1 MGLPEDQ
8 EDTIVARVTCYL
20 VDKLAGIL
28 VMVSGMDWSST
39 EEKDVDVS
47 MDFSGGKNC
56 KKCQKSAGNP
66 VYTDQYEAV
75 WEFKLFSMQS
85 LVR

>member
-1 MGLPEDQ
+1 MVAEWARPRGCVEDEVEAMCLPEDQ
-8 EDTIVARVTCYL
+8 EDTIVARVTSCL

-28 VMVSGMDWSST
+28 VMISGMDWSST

-56 KKCQKSAGNP
+56 KKSEICRKSC
-66 VYTDQYEAV
+66 VY
-75 WEFKLFSMQS
+75 
-85 LVR
+85 